1 MNDSLLIQCFSAV
14 LDVPQPPETPFIH
27 QCLNGCIEI
36 RWKEPIHRDSV
47 PETLYYELEGIN
59 PSDGS
64 IIPLVSNYC
73 SLSIPICYL

>member
-14 LDVPQPPETPFIH
+14 LDVPQPNIH

-59 PSDGS
+59 ASDGTV
-64 IIPLVSNYC
+64 IPLVSNYC
-73 SLSIPICYL
+73 SLSII